1 MRLIAQNDISKLY
14 QEKIENI
21 IKEYTDTYG
30 IKLPPVNNFEKPHNL
45 ILTPTPTTTPILPT
59 PVVTN
64 IANNN
69 SYNKI
74 NLIQNNLENMNI
86 NEIKTSNFTNT
97 PINNLILD
105 LQGKNFIYINIIH
118 RKRNNFY

>member
-21 IKEYTDTYG
+21 IKDYTDTYG
-30 IKLPPVNNFEKPHNL
+30 IKLPPVNNFEKPLNL
-45 ILTPTPTTTPILPT
+45 ILTPTPTITPIPI
-59 PVVTN
+59 VTN
-64 IANNN
+64 NTNNN

-74 NLIQNNLENMNI
+74 NLIQNNLESMNI

-105 LQGKNFIYINIIH
+105 LQGKNFL
-118 RKRNNFY
+118 